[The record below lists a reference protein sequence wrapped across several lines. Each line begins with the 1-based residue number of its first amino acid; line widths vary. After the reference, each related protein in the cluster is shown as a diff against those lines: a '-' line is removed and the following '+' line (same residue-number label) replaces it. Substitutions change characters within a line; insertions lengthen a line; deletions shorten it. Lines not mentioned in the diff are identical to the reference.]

1 MTNDTLDCLI
11 VGGGPAGLTAAIY
24 LARFRRDVLI
34 VDAGDSRAKLI
45 PESHNYPGF
54 DDGVSGPD
62 LLARLREQA
71 TQFGA
76 RIQGG
81 MVETLRREADGTFT
95 AQAGD
100 KTFRARTVLM
110 ASGIVDESPNLPG
123 LRDAVYRGALRYCP
137 ICDGYEAMDQ
147 HIGVLGRAATAC
159 KKALFLRTYSRDVTL
174 LATDDAN
181 ALDPE
186 DAKALAQAGVR
197 VPDRPAVDVERDGDK
212 IEVVFEGGA
221 RLDVD
226 VLYPALGCE
235 VRSTLATDLGAK
247 ADDVGCLHVDAKQC
261 TSIEGLYAAGDVV
274 TDLHQISVATGHAA
288 IAATEIHN
296 TLKRNFR

>member
-1 MTNDTLDCLI
+1 
-11 VGGGPAGLTAAIY
+11 
-24 LARFRRDVLI
+24 
-34 VDAGDSRAKLI
+34 
-45 PESHNYPGF
+45 
-54 DDGVSGPD
+54 
-62 LLARLREQA
+62 
-71 TQFGA
+71 
-76 RIQGG
+76 
-81 MVETLRREADGTFT
+81 
-95 AQAGD
+95 
-100 KTFRARTVLM
+100 
-110 ASGIVDESPNLPG
+110 
-123 LRDAVYRGALRYCP
+123 
-137 ICDGYEAMDQ
+137 MDQ

-174 LATDDAN
+174 LATDDVKT
-181 ALDPE
+181 LDPKV
-186 DAKALAQAGVR
+186 AKTLADAGVR
-197 VPDRPAVDVERDGDK
+197 IPDRPAIDVDRDGDK

-247 ADDVGCLHVDAKQC
+247 ADDVGCLKVNDKQQ

-296 TLKRNFR
+296 RLSRNLR